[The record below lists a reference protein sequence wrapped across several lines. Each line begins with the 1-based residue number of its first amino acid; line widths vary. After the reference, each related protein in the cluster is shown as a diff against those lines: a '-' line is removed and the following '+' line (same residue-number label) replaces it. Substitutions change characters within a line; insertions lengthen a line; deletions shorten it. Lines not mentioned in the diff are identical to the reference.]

1 MDNLGLYVIVLLA
14 GIAIGA
20 WDGVVT
26 CWIMIISMIV
36 MVLSWF
42 DSEPWTESDK
52 DFFRP
57 AVCKIKLEK

>member
-14 GIAIGA
+14 GVAIGA
-20 WDGVVT
+20 WNGVVT

-52 DFFRP
+52 DIFKP
-57 AVCKIKLEK
+57 